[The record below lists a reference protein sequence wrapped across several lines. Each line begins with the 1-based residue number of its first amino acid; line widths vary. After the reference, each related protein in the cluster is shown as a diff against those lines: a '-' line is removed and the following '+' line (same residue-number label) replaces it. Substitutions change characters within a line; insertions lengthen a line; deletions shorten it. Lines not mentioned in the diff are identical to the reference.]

1 MEVGVSVH
9 LWAKCS
15 TLFSI
20 MQVLSPCLIIT
31 TNIWDDILGG
41 WTIDF
46 SSEQHNHVKLQGI
59 SLFLSRCL
67 HYLS

>member
-20 MQVLSPCLIIT
+20 TQHLFPCQIT
-31 TNIWDDILGG
+31 ATNIWDDIQGD
-41 WTIDF
+41 WTIEF
-46 SSEQHNHVKLQGI
+46 SSEPHNHI
-59 SLFLSRCL
+59 
-67 HYLS
+67 